1 MRTQEFP
8 SVVVRD
14 AFKTFSTESGPRRA
28 LASVSFSVQPGER
41 VALLGAS
48 GSGKSTLL
56 RALCGLET
64 LDAGSGRV
72 EVHGQC
78 LQEAGR
84 LDPKVREMRHGI
96 GIIFQQF
103 NLAGRLPLLTN
114 VLTGVAAETPLWRSL
129 LGRFRLD
136 DQARALDVLAAVGL
150 SEQAFQRSSTLSGGQ
165 QQRAAVARCLV
176 QGARLLLAD
185 EPVASLDPEST
196 RRVMDLLLEL
206 NQTRRMTLLISLHH
220 VALARRYCER
230 VIALRQGELVF
241 DGPTSALTPAFL
253 RDLYGTAADELI
265 DEPMPLPAQLSVP
278 VSSPLSAPSESAGPP
293 VQPELFPEARAA

>member
-1 MRTQEFP
+1 MQALRGVT
-8 SVVVRD
+8 
-14 AFKTFSTESGPRRA
+14 FKV
-28 LASVSFSVQPGER
+28 LPGER

-64 LDAGSGRV
+64 LDQGPGRV

-78 LQEAGR
+78 LQQGGR
-84 LDPKVREMRHGI
+84 LDRQVRRMRHGI

-114 VLTGVAAETPLWRSL
+114 VLTGVAAQTPLWRSL
-129 LGRFRLD
+129 TGRFTLEDR
-136 DQARALDVLAAVGL
+136 ARALDVLQAIGL
-150 SEQAFQRSSTLSGGQ
+150 ADQAFQRSSTLSGGQ

-241 DGPTSALTPAFL
+241 DGPTSALTPGFL

-265 DEPMPLPAQLSVP
+265 DDEPQ
-278 VSSPLSAPSESAGPP
+278 
-293 VQPELFPEARAA
+293 VQPPAALAVSPSSAAQAGLFPEARAA

>member
-1 MRTQEFP
+1 MP
-8 SVVVRD
+8 PIPAPCVSVHS
-14 AFKTFSTESGPRRA
+14 ASKTFTTPEGRRRA
-28 LASVSFSVQPGER
+28 LADVSFTVQPGER

-64 LDAGSGRV
+64 LDAGEGRV
-72 EVHGQC
+72 EVNGRC
-78 LQEAGR
+78 LQKAGR
-84 LDPKVREMRHGI
+84 LDPEVRQMRQGI

-103 NLAGRLPLLTN
+103 NLAGRLSLLTN

-129 LGRFRLD
+129 TGRFTLEDR
-136 DQARALDVLAAVGL
+136 ARALDVLGAVGL
-150 SEQAFQRSSTLSGGQ
+150 ADHAFQRSSTLSGGQ

-206 NQTRRMTLLISLHH
+206 NQTRGMTLLICLHH
-220 VALARRYCER
+220 VALARRYCNR
-230 VIALRQGELVF
+230 VIALRGGELVF
-241 DGPTSALTPAFL
+241 DGPTSALTSEFL
-253 RDLYGTAADELI
+253 RNLYGTSADELI
-265 DEPMPLPAQLSVP
+265 DEEAQAAASTRP
-278 VSSPLSAPSESAGPP
+278 SGASPCGAAHDPP
-293 VQPELFPEARAA
+293 FPEARSA

>member
-1 MRTQEFP
+1 MPDSSDP
-8 SVVVRD
+8 SVVVQ
-14 AFKTFSTESGPRRA
+14 AATKTFSLQGRTVQA
-28 LASVSFSVQPGER
+28 LRGVTFKVLPGER

-64 LDAGSGRV
+64 LDPVPGRI

-78 LQEAGR
+78 LQQGGR
-84 LDPKVREMRHGI
+84 LDPQVRRMRHGI

-114 VLTGVAAETPLWRSL
+114 VLTGVAAQTPLWRSL
-129 LGRFRLD
+129 TGRFTLEDR
-136 DQARALDVLAAVGL
+136 ARALDVLQAIGL
-150 SEQAFQRSSTLSGGQ
+150 ADQAFQRSSTLSGGQ

-241 DGPTSALTPAFL
+241 DGPTSVLTPGFL

-265 DEPMPLPAQLSVP
+265 DEESPTQVSPPAIPGLPSLGAKP
-278 VSSPLSAPSESAGPP
+278 D
-293 VQPELFPEARAA
+293 LFPEARAA

>member
-1 MRTQEFP
+1 MKGSDIP
-8 SVVVRD
+8 AVVVH
-14 AFKTFSTESGPRRA
+14 AAAKTFHTESGPRQA
-28 LASVSFSVQPGER
+28 LSRVSFSVQPGER

-64 LDAGSGRV
+64 LDAGGGRI

-78 LQEAGR
+78 LQRDGR
-84 LDPKVREMRHGI
+84 LDPQVRRMRHGI

-114 VLTGVAAETPLWRSL
+114 VLTGVAAQTPLWRSL
-129 LGRFRLD
+129 TGRFTLQDR
-136 DQARALDVLAAVGL
+136 ARALDVLQAIGL
-150 SEQAFQRSSTLSGGQ
+150 SDQAFQRSSTLSGGQ

-206 NQTRRMTLLISLHH
+206 NQSRQMTLLISLHH

-241 DGPTSALTPAFL
+241 DGPTSALTPGFL

-265 DEPMPLPAQLSVP
+265 DDEPHTQTLSPAQ
-278 VSSPLSAPSESAGPP
+278 AGQRSLGALPDP
-293 VQPELFPEARAA
+293 FPEARAA

>member
-1 MRTQEFP
+1 
-8 SVVVRD
+8 
-14 AFKTFSTESGPRRA
+14 
-28 LASVSFSVQPGER
+28 VSFSVQPGER
-41 VALLGAS
+41 VAMLGAS

-64 LDAGSGRV
+64 LDPGQGRV

-78 LQEAGR
+78 LQQGGR
-84 LDPKVREMRHGI
+84 LDPEVRRMRHGI

-114 VLTGVAAETPLWRSL
+114 VLTGVAAQTPLWRSMT
-129 LGRFRLD
+129 GRFTLEDR
-136 DQARALDVLAAVGL
+136 ARALDVLQAIGL
-150 SEQAFQRSSTLSGGQ
+150 ADQAFQRSSTLSGGQ

-220 VALARRYCER
+220 VALARRYCDR

-241 DGPTSALTPAFL
+241 DGPTSALTPGFL

-265 DEPMPLPAQLSVP
+265 DEEPPTQMSPPASPGLSSLGAKP
-278 VSSPLSAPSESAGPP
+278 D
-293 VQPELFPEARAA
+293 LFPEARAA

>member
-1 MRTQEFP
+1 MQESETP
-8 SVVVRD
+8 AVVVR
-14 AFKTFSTESGPRRA
+14 AAAKTFLTEAGPRRA
-28 LASVSFSVQPGER
+28 LSAVSFSVRPGER
-41 VALLGAS
+41 VAMLGAS

-64 LDAGSGRV
+64 LDPGQGRV

-78 LQEAGR
+78 LQQGGR
-84 LDPKVREMRHGI
+84 LDPQVRRMRHGI

-103 NLAGRLPLLTN
+103 NLAGRLPLLNN
-114 VLTGVAAETPLWRSL
+114 VLTGVAAQTPLWRSMT
-129 LGRFRLD
+129 GRFTLEDR
-136 DQARALDVLAAVGL
+136 ARALDVLQAIGL
-150 SEQAFQRSSTLSGGQ
+150 ADQAFQRSSTLSGGQ

-206 NQTRRMTLLISLHH
+206 NQTRGMTLLISLHH
-220 VALARRYCER
+220 VALARRYCDR

-241 DGPTSALTPAFL
+241 DGPTSALTPGFL

-265 DEPMPLPAQLSVP
+265 DEEPPTQVSPPASPGLSSLGAKP
-278 VSSPLSAPSESAGPP
+278 D
-293 VQPELFPEARAA
+293 LFPEARAA